1 MRSLAP
7 PLARNSSKRPIPKQK
22 QMASRML
29 DFPEPFRPVMALK
42 VGSQPVMTVRTAY
55 DLKPSIINSVI
66 LMVGGRGPVGACYGV
81 KQQIIRTSL
90 AVSSGGTSQ
99 Q

>member
-1 MRSLAP
+1 MF
-7 PLARNSSKRPIPKQK
+7 
-22 QMASRML
+22 

-81 KQQIIRTSL
+81 
-90 AVSSGGTSQ
+90 
-99 Q
+99 